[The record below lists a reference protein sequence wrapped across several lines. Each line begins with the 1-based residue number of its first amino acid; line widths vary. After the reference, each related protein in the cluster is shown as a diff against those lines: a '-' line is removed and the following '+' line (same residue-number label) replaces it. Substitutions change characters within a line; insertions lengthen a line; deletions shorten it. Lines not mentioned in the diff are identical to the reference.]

1 MSRSQQPSDVSIA
14 DQVIRS
20 VAGLGSRHGGWRIAL
35 RKSARVL
42 RRKGVAGFLRRVR
55 RYVSSLPAK
64 VPTAPWVG
72 RLRCTDAERLQ
83 TLCVNRPTL
92 SILIPVSLKSLPQ
105 LDECLRSLTGQYYR
119 NWEAILIV
127 GHADSRIVAEWLA
140 GRDNCDARVTAVSI
154 PSNSSK
160 ASAMNS
166 GVTVAH
172 GEFMAVLDPTDSL
185 TEDAFS
191 WVIVNLNKAASVSVL
206 YSDSITVDSR
216 GRCVE
221 TQFKPDF
228 SPEYLL
234 ASHFTQHLT
243 FVSKRE
249 FNLSGGFRGGEQ
261 HDVEHDLLLRLS
273 EQCPTESISH
283 IARVL
288 CLQRA
293 RVEPPNKGLSCIE
306 TPSTAVEDALKRR
319 GLFGT
324 VGLIAESP
332 DVYSIRLRPRR
343 NASVTIF
350 VATRNSYSLVRRCL
364 ESIREN
370 TAWPGY
376 EIVVINNQS
385 DETDL
390 LNYLDLEQSAGRLRV
405 FDYDRPF
412 NHSEMHN
419 LAVATTDSDLIVFL
433 NNDVYITSTDW
444 LEQMVATAESSSTIG
459 GVGSLLLYPD
469 GTVQHA
475 GLLLGT
481 DGTAG
486 HFHRDMYPADGG
498 NNNRIQCLQEV
509 SGCTA
514 AFVMLKRS
522 AWDTVGGFDADTFPT
537 DFNDVDLWLR
547 LRQAGYRCIYDPLV
561 AAIHDESRTRTIDD
575 AQAVIYRNRLHNRWS
590 SELACDSFH
599 NPNLG
604 PESEQLSVFRD
615 YPIDIEG
622 TIAELTQHAGQLSA
636 NRVA

>member
-1 MSRSQQPSDVSIA
+1 
-14 DQVIRS
+14 
-20 VAGLGSRHGGWRIAL
+20 
-35 RKSARVL
+35 
-42 RRKGVAGFLRRVR
+42 VR
-55 RYVSSLPAK
+55 LK
-64 VPTAPWVG
+64 
-72 RLRCTDAERLQ
+72 CTDAERLQ

-92 SILIPVSLKSLPQ
+92 SILIPVSLKSLTQ
-105 LDECLRSLTGQYYR
+105 LDECLCSLTGQYYR

-127 GHADSRIVAEWLA
+127 DHTDSRIVADWLA
-140 GRDNCDARVTAVSI
+140 GRDDRDARVSAVSV
-154 PSNSSK
+154 PSDCGK

-172 GEFMAVLDPTDSL
+172 GEFVAVLEPTDSL

-206 YSDSITVDSR
+206 YSDSMTVDSR
-216 GRCVE
+216 GQCVE

-243 FVSKRE
+243 FVSKRT
-249 FNLSGGFRGGEQ
+249 FNQSGGFRDGYQ
-261 HDVEHDLLLRLS
+261 LDIEHDLLLRLS
-273 EQCPTESISH
+273 EQCPAESISH
-283 IARVL
+283 LARVL

-293 RVEPPNKGLSCIE
+293 RVESPNKRLSCIE
-306 TPSTAVEDALKRR
+306 TSSTAVEDALKRR
-319 GLFGT
+319 GLAGT
-324 VGLIAESP
+324 VRRVAVSP
-332 DVYSIRLRPRR
+332 DVYGIRLRPRR

-364 ESIREN
+364 ESIRKN

-385 DETDL
+385 DEADL
-390 LNYLDLEQSAGRLRV
+390 LNYLESEQSAGRLRV

-419 LAVATTDSDLIVFL
+419 LAVAATDSDLIVLL
-433 NNDVYITSTDW
+433 NNDVHITSAGW
-444 LEQMVATAESSSTIG
+444 LEQMVATAESNSTIG

-486 HFHRDMYPADGG
+486 HFHRDMKPADGG
-498 NNNRIQCLQEV
+498 NNNRIHCLQEV

-514 AFVMLKRS
+514 AFLMLKRS
-522 AWDTVGGFDADTFPT
+522 AWDAVGGFDADTFPT

-561 AAIHDESRTRTIDD
+561 TAIHDESRTRKIDD
-575 AQAVIYRNRLHNRWS
+575 AEAVIHRNRLHSRWS

-615 YPIDIEG
+615 YPIDVEG
-622 TIAELTQHAGQLSA
+622 MIAKLTQHTGQLSA